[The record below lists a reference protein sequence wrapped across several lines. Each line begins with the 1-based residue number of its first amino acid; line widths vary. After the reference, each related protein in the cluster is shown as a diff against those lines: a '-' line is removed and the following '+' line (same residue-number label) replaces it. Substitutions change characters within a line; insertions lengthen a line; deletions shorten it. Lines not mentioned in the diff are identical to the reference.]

1 MTLTI
6 YLFVSV
12 SAVMFGIGVYG
23 LASKRNMLRM
33 LLSAEVMFNG
43 ALLAL
48 LTLSSTTEAVTGGVI
63 ALLAIGLAAAEVG
76 VIVSIVILMF
86 QVKRSIDI
94 YEIRR
99 LRE

>member
-1 MTLTI
+1 MMLTA
-6 YLFVSV
+6 YLFLLV
-12 SAVMFGIGVYG
+12 SAIMFGIGVYG
-23 LASKRNMLRM
+23 LASKRNLLRM

-48 LTLSSTTEAVTGGVI
+48 LTISAITEPTSGGVI

-76 VIVSIVILMF
+76 VVVSVVILMF

-94 YEIRR
+94 YELRR
-99 LRE
+99 FRE

>member
-1 MTLTI
+1 MLTA
-6 YLFVSV
+6 YLFLLV
-12 SAVMFGIGVYG
+12 SAIMFGIGVYG
-23 LASKRNMLRM
+23 LASKRNLLRM

-48 LTLSSTTEAVTGGVI
+48 LTISAITEPTSGGVI

-76 VIVSIVILMF
+76 VVVSVVILMF

-94 YEIRR
+94 YELRR
-99 LRE
+99 FRE